1 MNWNWPI
8 RFIVENVLWP
18 ILRETFVEFGKL
30 LVKYIMDVIR
40 DLMDKWGKKEEAEAE
55 SPEEKEKIRKKW
67 SGRIID
73 VEDVKEHI
81 DTHIDKVVKEALEH
95 AQGERER
102 LLEDTGHRVPLVP
115 GN

>member
-18 ILRETFVEFGKL
+18 ILREIFVEFGKL

-40 DLMDKWGKKEEAEAE
+40 DLMDKWGKQEEAEAE

-81 DTHIDKVVKEALEH
+81 DTHIDKVVKEACGFRPIPDTDSGPIIPLIP
-95 AQGERER
+95 AQS
-102 LLEDTGHRVPLVP
+102 GH
-115 GN
+115 